1 MRAGQRLGGGGG
13 VGDSEP
19 VTQSAPGELPQPA
32 TLQLLQRGTLDI
44 LQVVAHSS
52 RSPQVGRAEG
62 REGGHYWL
70 FRTAGDSQLHR
81 AGQEGAPVRDWDRD
95 RGGSGSLRAG

>member
-1 MRAGQRLGGGGG
+1 MSLAPARGQDVRAGQRLGGGGG

-19 VTQSAPGELPQPA
+19 VTQPALGELLQPA

-52 RSPQVGRAEG
+52 R
-62 REGGHYWL
+62 
-70 FRTAGDSQLHR
+70 
-81 AGQEGAPVRDWDRD
+81 
-95 RGGSGSLRAG
+95 